1 MEELLRRAFI
11 EYGVKLSIEKG
22 KQLSRENETRGNQY
36 VYWLEDGICALTSM
50 TKGGEEWTYLY
61 FRAKRLVA
69 FSKLIVSRKEQP
81 DKPALYLAAK
91 TNCSVYRLT
100 DRLFRKIYRT
110 NPEFNALML
119 QTLADNYDEL
129 LIHFHR
135 TKEETAAARLCRLL
149 LDTSALKGNKKTLPR
164 FFTYDELARYLGTHT
179 VTVSRIM
186 AELLRRGFISK
197 AGREIVIERE
207 DELWSVI
214 QAESYLRY

>member
-1 MEELLRRAFI
+1 MEESLRRAFI

-22 KQLSRENETRGNQY
+22 KMLRRENETQGKQY

-81 DKPALYLAAK
+81 DKPALYLTAK

-100 DRLFRKIYRT
+100 GQVFRRIFST

-149 LDTSALKGNKKTLPR
+149 LDTSALNNNKRTLPR
-164 FFTYDELARYLGTHT
+164 FFTHEELARYLGTHT

-186 AELLRRGFISK
+186 AELIRRGFISK
-197 AGREIVIERE
+197 SGREIVIERE
-207 DELWSVI
+207 DELWRVI
-214 QAESYLRY
+214 QAESDLRY

>member
-1 MEELLRRAFI
+1 MEESLRRAFI
-11 EYGVKLSIEKG
+11 EYGVKISIEKG
-22 KQLSRENETRGNQY
+22 KMLRRENETQRNQY

-81 DKPALYLAAK
+81 DKPALYLTAK
-91 TNCSVYRLT
+91 TKCSVYRLT
-100 DRLFRKIYRT
+100 GQVFRQIFRT

-149 LDTSALKGNKKTLPR
+149 LDTSALKDKKRTLPR
-164 FFTYDELARYLGTHT
+164 FFTYEELARYLGTHM

-186 AELLRRGFISK
+186 AELIRRGLISK
-197 AGREIVIERE
+197 SGREIVIERE
-207 DELWSVI
+207 DELWRVI
-214 QAESYLRY
+214 RAESNLRY